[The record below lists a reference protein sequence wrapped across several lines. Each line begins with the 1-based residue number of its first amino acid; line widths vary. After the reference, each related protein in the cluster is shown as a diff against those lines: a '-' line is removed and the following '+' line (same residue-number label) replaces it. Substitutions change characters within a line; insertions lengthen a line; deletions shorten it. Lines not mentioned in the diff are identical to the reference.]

1 MTRQWTVWTVVVL
14 TLALG
19 GLVALYF
26 AVIGLPTTPMTASR
40 AEALFGQLQPGTSAA
55 GVKAWLASQ
64 GIPAR
69 TPSPAV
75 PCYSIHDRNE
85 DRQIGNLT
93 PAEWAGLRKA
103 DVASYISVEYPD
115 AQRMPFL
122 NIRIIAY
129 LFFDHDDRLIKTW
142 VEEEHDGL

>member
-1 MTRQWTVWTVVVL
+1 MTRQWTIWTLVVL

-26 AVIGLPTTPMTASR
+26 AVIGLPTTPMTASH
-40 AEALFGQLQPGTSAA
+40 AEALFGQIQPGTSAES
-55 GVKAWLASQ
+55 VKAWLSSR

-69 TPSPAV
+69 SPSPQA
-75 PCYSIHDRNE
+75 PCYDVHYRNE
-85 DRQIGNLT
+85 DDQIGNKT
-93 PAEWAGLRKA
+93 PADWAGLRKA
-103 DVASYISVEYPD
+103 DVAWYIRVEYPD
-115 AQRMPFL
+115 AQRWPLL

-129 LFFDHDDRLIKTW
+129 LFFDHEDRLIKTW

>member
-1 MTRQWTVWTVVVL
+1 MS
-14 TLALG
+14 
-19 GLVALYF
+19 
-26 AVIGLPTTPMTASR
+26 ASR
-40 AEALFGQLQPGTSAA
+40 AEALFGQLQPGTSGE
-55 GVKAWLASQ
+55 GVKAWLVSQ

-69 TPSPAV
+69 SPSPHV
-75 PCYSIHDRNE
+75 PCYDIHYKNEE
-85 DRQIGNLT
+85 DRQIDHLT

-103 DVASYISVEYPD
+103 DVAWYISVEYPD

-129 LFFDHDDRLIKTW
+129 LFFGHDDRLIKTW